1 MRKTTIFTLTLL
13 SLAILPA
20 MAQVNTGLGQVWDD
34 IQSYSADMGKYLQ
47 NNQSENLKPVEAQSR
62 NALDSSKGDTELKIP
77 NPVTAGQKVRDNII
91 NESYRSQSKESRF
104 ENNAAVRANL
114 VSNELNRFITR
125 GAAEAILGKDG
136 QNRTQAKLENTQ
148 NTLEEINAISD
159 TAGAKNNLFS
169 SKFEQLTRRIETAST
184 TDVTKL
190 AATGTLS
197 GLQNLAQILGDN
209 HLETI
214 KIQRAQSAIIGET
227 FAQTMQT
234 NQSLQYSNLNLAN
247 ISQQAEE
254 ANRARRVD
262 TSTEAARLLRATSQL
277 DLFGREGLDKCGM
290 NLQLKPLEMQIRDKL
305 CQVIR

>member
-1 MRKTTIFTLTLL
+1 MRKTTIFTFTLL

-20 MAQVNTGLGQVWDD
+20 IAQVQLGSGLGEVWTNFKL
-34 IQSYSADMGKYLQ
+34 YSTDMGIYFQ
-47 NNQSENLKPVEAQSR
+47 NNLSENLNPVETQSR
-62 NALDSSKGDTELKIP
+62 NALDSAKGNTELKIP
-77 NPVTAGQKVRDNII
+77 NPVDAGQNVRDNII
-91 NESYRSQSKESRF
+91 NESYRSESKASRF

-136 QNRTQAKLENTQ
+136 QNRTQVKLENTE
-148 NTLEEINAISD
+148 NTLKDIDAINE

-169 SKFEQLTRRIETAST
+169 SKFSQLTTGLGKSDVAQAAIST
-184 TDVTKL
+184 I
-190 AATGTLS
+190 S
-197 GLQNLAQILGDN
+197 GLSNLAQMLGEN
-209 HLETI
+209 NLQTI
-214 KIQRAQSAIIGET
+214 KIQQAQSVILGET
-227 FAQTMQT
+227 FAQTIQT

-277 DLFGREGLDKCGM
+277 DLFRSASKKEVDKYD
-290 NLQLKPLEMQIRDKL
+290 LRIKKL
-305 CQVIR
+305 